1 MSIDIEVPGKRL
13 VEAGEWLDEQMP
25 NPPLPEP
32 QRWSIGYSTDG
43 RCGIQFDSEEDAF
56 WFQLRWS

>member
-1 MSIDIEVPGKRL
+1 MSIDIEVPGKLL
-13 VEAGEWLDEQMP
+13 VEAGEWLDEKMP

-43 RCGIQFDSEEDAF
+43 RCGIRFDSEEDAT
-56 WFQLRWS
+56 WFLLRWA